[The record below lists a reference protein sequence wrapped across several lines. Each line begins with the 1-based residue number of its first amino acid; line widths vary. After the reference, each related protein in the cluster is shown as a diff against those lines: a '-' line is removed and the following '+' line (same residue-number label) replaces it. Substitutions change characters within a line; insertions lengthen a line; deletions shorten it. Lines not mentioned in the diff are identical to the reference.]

1 LIPTANMQDIEG
13 VNEKA
18 GPMMDDPNIHS
29 NSSRE
34 LSDTEKADIYMSEDV
49 KGASPDVT
57 RPTYT
62 QAEEDAVI
70 RQLDWHLMPL
80 IFVLYSLSVL
90 DRANLGNARISG
102 MDKDIDLSGN
112 RYSWLGTVF
121 YISCKFRH
129 YSLPMIGGTDTCP
142 IHLTPSYRYLVS
154 MDANWLEGF
163 STSQMGSM

>member
-1 LIPTANMQDIEG
+1 MQDIEG
-13 VNEKA
+13 VKEKA

-102 MDKDIDLSGN
+102 MEKDIDLSGN

-129 YSLPMIGGTDTCP
+129 YSLPTIGGTDTCP
-142 IHLTPSYRYLVS
+142 IHLTLSYRYLVS